1 VCPQTAVALAVLKK
15 ARAKDHVKAT
25 ERVVLVSTAH
35 GLKFTEMKLGYVE
48 GTLRGVT
55 SRHPNKPID
64 CAADADAVASKLIS
78 G

>member
-1 VCPQTAVALAVLKK
+1 
-15 ARAKDHVKAT
+15 
-25 ERVVLVSTAH
+25 
-35 GLKFTEMKLGYVE
+35 VE

-64 CAADADAVASKLIS
+64 CEATAGAVASKLIS